1 MIKVTQEKTMT
12 TRYKTLKLDQKVY
25 VRISY
30 IGGILPGL
38 TVPVR
43 AVASL
48 FESPHISEAVACALV
63 AFDNQRLSDLRAN
76 PGTKTPAC
84 VGIEFSANGYNVCIG
99 VK

>member
-1 MIKVTQEKTMT
+1 VT
-12 TRYKTLKLDQKVY
+12 
-25 VRISY
+25 
-30 IGGILPGL
+30 
-38 TVPVR
+38 
-43 AVASL
+43 
-48 FESPHISEAVACALV
+48 CALV